1 MRPHV
6 DGTGFGWLT
15 IEGERYEHDVLI
27 RMGGKVKRRKK
38 KLSKRVYGTSHT
50 ISLDEARHVFEEGAT
65 RLIVGSGQ
73 YGQVHLSREAEDY
86 FHEHGCSV
94 QLLPTPEAL
103 EVWNQARGDVIGLFH
118 VTC

>member
-6 DGTGFGWLT
+6 DRTGFGWLE

-27 RMGGKVKRRKK
+27 RPGGKITRRKK

-50 ISLDEARHVFEEGAT
+50 ISLDEARHVFEERAAT
-65 RLIVGSGQ
+65 LIVGSGQ
-73 YGQVHLSREAEDY
+73 YGQVHLSREAADY
-86 FHEHGCSV
+86 FRERGCAV
-94 QLLPTPEAL
+94 RLLPTPEAI
-103 EVWNQARGDVIGLFH
+103 EIWNETRGKAIGLFH